1 MQEIKKEEKRRAMV
15 EYEKPLK
22 ERANALEDMYKQRDK
37 DAFNN
42 MIKAKREKYIQGKL
56 KEEARRRLVAENRR
70 QFALKKKRNVMAK
83 KLKKLAID
91 EERAV
96 VEMLKRQELEAQ
108 QEDEK
113 SGKSYQQEDHDVEM
127 MLKIQERGI
136 PDISDGPPRLG
147 IFGKP
152 LNEKSYART
161 GHIPG
166 VDDHTLSM
174 SLAGTGPTDAAFEER
189 KTAYYDLE
197 QKEGKLTQEYETLKR
212 AQLEAEEERLTLEER
227 VTKVAEDIAQHR
239 LEQKEFED
247 ELFLLL
253 FQSLDSLKNWF
264 DQLEM
269 LSLDHHQV

>member
-1 MQEIKKEEKRRAMV
+1 MV

-127 MLKIQERGI
+127 MLKII
-136 PDISDGPPRLG
+136 YSD
-147 IFGKP
+147 
-152 LNEKSYART
+152 
-161 GHIPG
+161 
-166 VDDHTLSM
+166 
-174 SLAGTGPTDAAFEER
+174 
-189 KTAYYDLE
+189 
-197 QKEGKLTQEYETLKR
+197 
-212 AQLEAEEERLTLEER
+212 
-227 VTKVAEDIAQHR
+227 QH
-239 LEQKEFED
+239 LCNFED
-247 ELFLLL
+247 RLIRKVSGLIYIESKDLAEIK
-253 FQSLDSLKNWF
+253 LKVKN
-264 DQLEM
+264 DLH
-269 LSLDHHQV
+269 SK

>member
-1 MQEIKKEEKRRAMV
+1 MV

-108 QEDEK
+108 QQHK
-113 SGKSYQQEDHDVEM
+113 NK
-127 MLKIQERGI
+127 
-136 PDISDGPPRLG
+136 
-147 IFGKP
+147 
-152 LNEKSYART
+152 
-161 GHIPG
+161 
-166 VDDHTLSM
+166 LS
-174 SLAGTGPTDAAFEER
+174 
-189 KTAYYDLE
+189 
-197 QKEGKLTQEYETLKR
+197 KL
-212 AQLEAEEERLTLEER
+212 
-227 VTKVAEDIAQHR
+227 
-239 LEQKEFED
+239 F
-247 ELFLLL
+247 
-253 FQSLDSLKNWF
+253 SWN
-264 DQLEM
+264 
-269 LSLDHHQV
+269 

>member
-127 MLKIQERGI
+127 MLKIQTRYTRYI
-136 PDISDGPPRLG
+136 RWSSRLG

-161 GHIPG
+161 GHVPG

-174 SLAGTGPTDAAFEER
+174 SLAGTGPTDAAFE
-189 KTAYYDLE
+189 
-197 QKEGKLTQEYETLKR
+197 
-212 AQLEAEEERLTLEER
+212 
-227 VTKVAEDIAQHR
+227 
-239 LEQKEFED
+239 
-247 ELFLLL
+247 
-253 FQSLDSLKNWF
+253 
-264 DQLEM
+264 
-269 LSLDHHQV
+269 